1 MLYKL
6 SSSYA
11 LFLQFCL
18 LYRRQQQQQIYMTS
32 EVAEQSQRATL
43 SMVKLGVKVYFRF
56 SL

>member
-18 LYRRQQQQQIYMTS
+18 LYRRQQQIYMTS

-43 SMVKLGVKVYFRF
+43 SMIKLGVKVYFRF